1 MLRHPLSGGLR
12 RVESG
17 IPRYGMPEAPLITT
31 DRFTPLA
38 SWLGLRPGH
47 PLFSLG
53 SVVDLPSSLVHC
65 YRPETPPTAWT
76 GPKLS
81 SCCVPLL
88 ARLEPSVRGVQH
100 RQHRRLLDR
109 FFRRRRT
116 RQETRVTTF
125 DHMNSGHY
133 KFLVKCLDHL
143 DTL

>member
-17 IPRYGMPEAPLITT
+17 IPRYGMPEAPLLTT

-38 SWLGLRPGH
+38 SWLGHRSGH

-53 SVVDLPSSLVHC
+53 SVVGLQSSLVHC
-65 YRPETPPTAWT
+65 YRTKTPPTVWT

-81 SCCVPLL
+81 NYCAPLL

-100 RQHRRLLDR
+100 RQHRRLLGR

-116 RQETRVTTF
+116 RQETSVTTL
-125 DHMNSGHY
+125 DHMNPGHHE
-133 KFLVKCLDHL
+133 FLVKRLDHL